1 MNKHTKEIIGTIGMK
16 AQYDE
21 NAKKLL
27 SNKIFLARILK
38 GTVTE
43 FKDANPRDIIS
54 LIEGEPYVSTVSVE
68 PGMTNQVLENP
79 KSKIKGSNTEN
90 TETKEGAIR
99 FDIIFYVRMK
109 DGISQI
115 IVNIEA
121 QKNSSP
127 GYALMNR
134 AIFYTCRMI
143 SSQKERDFTNSN
155 YDDMVKVYSI
165 WICPGVNKNCLNH
178 FHITDDAL
186 VGNYKWPGKKDL
198 FNFIMI
204 GLDCESSQK
213 LSQSKTESELHQFLN
228 ILFSSKLSGEEKVRL
243 LDEELDIPVDEKIRE
258 ELNDMCNLSE
268 GIEEKGMKKGMKK
281 GIETGRLETIAECL
295 RNGTMNDAK
304 RLLKATG
311 EEIEKATELFLKKGE

>member
-27 SNKIFLARILK
+27 SNKIFLAHILK

-165 WICPGVNKNCLNH
+165 WICPGVNKNCLN
-178 FHITDDAL
+178 
-186 VGNYKWPGKKDL
+186 Y
-198 FNFIMI
+198 
-204 GLDCESSQK
+204 
-213 LSQSKTESELHQFLN
+213 LS
-228 ILFSSKLSGEEKVRL
+228 
-243 LDEELDIPVDEKIRE
+243 
-258 ELNDMCNLSE
+258 
-268 GIEEKGMKKGMKK
+268 
-281 GIETGRLETIAECL
+281 
-295 RNGTMNDAK
+295 
-304 RLLKATG
+304 
-311 EEIEKATELFLKKGE
+311 

>member
-1 MNKHTKEIIGTIGMK
+1 
-16 AQYDE
+16 
-21 NAKKLL
+21 
-27 SNKIFLARILK
+27 
-38 GTVTE
+38 
-43 FKDANPRDIIS
+43 
-54 LIEGEPYVSTVSVE
+54 
-68 PGMTNQVLENP
+68 MTNQVLENP

-90 TETKEGAIR
+90 METKEGAIR

-127 GYALMNR
+127 GYPLMNR

-155 YDDMVKVYSI
+155 YDGMVKVYSI

-258 ELNDMCNLSE
+258 ELKDMCNLSE